1 MRTLGRTLV
10 IASLMLACFA
20 AGGQAAVIRVDRLTD
35 RIDVAAAPD
44 TCSTDRAAGEPA
56 SGTGGCTLRDAI
68 DLANRQPGPD
78 TILIDPEGWP
88 LAADQGE
95 ARIPLAG
102 PLPTITDPSADI
114 AYAALEKLPPERS
127 PKPTIPSDCVQRNA

>member
-44 TCSTDRAAGEPA
+44 T
-56 SGTGGCTLRDAI
+56 
-68 DLANRQPGPD
+68 
-78 TILIDPEGWP
+78 
-88 LAADQGE
+88 
-95 ARIPLAG
+95 
-102 PLPTITDPSADI
+102 
-114 AYAALEKLPPERS
+114 
-127 PKPTIPSDCVQRNA
+127 